1 MNDRLYKCL
10 SNSNRRKII
19 YCIGKQAR
27 CVNEISECL
36 NLEQS
41 LVSHHLKELVECGL
55 IEKERDGKKIYYQIS
70 KPTVL
75 EMLEKGKELGDEL
88 EEGC

>member
-1 MNDRLYKCL
+1 M
-10 SNSNRRKII
+10 
-19 YCIGKQAR
+19 
-27 CVNEISECL
+27 NEISECL